1 MALNTLH
8 IEAFDVNGDPNTTSQ
23 RWKRWVSSF
32 ELFIAASAVTCDTQK
47 RALLLHCA
55 GPNVQDIFGTLS
67 NTGSEYAIAL
77 SKLNIYFT
85 PIVNVPYTRHVF
97 RQMKQNEGETI
108 LQFVTRLRIVA
119 NDCDYGNN
127 RDDFVRDQVIEKC
140 LQKSLCV
147 KFLSERGI
155 TLSKLLVMSQA
166 HESAY
171 HQANQMQAA
180 TASSSS
186 SNTCADV
193 NFTSQKK
200 FDKKHKSVKC
210 FKCGKYGHYAN
221 ECRTKTIN
229 HQSRTKYPK
238 YKNKCGKSSINCVYE
253 KQLENHNVVECDSS
267 DEYAYTLSNSTQP
280 SVTVNIL
287 NQPIKMIVDS
297 GASCNIIGETTANT
311 LVKFGTKLVQHETK
325 IFPYGSPPLISS
337 SYIEANIEYNNTVV
351 KGKLIVMNNNI
362 SSLLGKS
369 TAEKLGVLKLLV
381 NSLSS
386 DSIENKYP
394 QIISNSL
401 GKLKNHNIKLHI
413 DHSIPPVARKHY
425 RIPFHLRS
433 KVKDVI
439 KRILKNDIIE
449 PVENKCPTDWISPVI
464 IVPKH
469 NSSDIRICIDMRS
482 ANEAIKRTRHV
493 TPTVDEII
501 ASVNNCKVFSKIDLK
516 MGYHQ
521 LQLDPECRN
530 ITTFSTQLGLYRY
543 KRLAFGINSAAD
555 IFQYT
560 IASLINDI
568 KGVKNISDDII
579 VYGEDQKSHDL
590 SLNKVLQRL
599 NDNGLTINLLKCKFS
614 VSEIEFFG
622 FKFSEHGL
630 SADPKKVE
638 AVKSFPKPEDAKA
651 LRSFIGMA
659 TYSSRFIKNYS
670 IITASL
676 RELLKKGVKWNWT
689 VNHDKAFQKLKSE
702 LSSET
707 IMSYYDPNKPT
718 TVMVDGSP
726 VGLGAILV
734 QDNRTIAYGSRALTP
749 TESRYSQI
757 EREALFLDVNIF
769 IFIWQDV
776 NLRLLLIINHYYM
789 YGRRLIL
796 H

>member
-32 ELFIAASAVTCDTQK
+32 ELCIAASAVTCDTQK

-77 SKLNIYFT
+77 SKLNMYFT

-140 LQKSLCV
+140 LQKSLRV

-155 TLSKLLVMSQA
+155 TLSKLLEMSQA
-166 HESAY
+166 HESANR
-171 HQANQMQAA
+171 QANQMQAA
-180 TASSSS
+180 TASSS

-311 LVKFGTKLVQHETK
+311 LVKFGAKLVQHETK

-337 SYIEANIEYNNTVV
+337 SYIEANIECNNTVV

-362 SSLLGKS
+362 SSLLG
-369 TAEKLGVLKLLV
+369 
-381 NSLSS
+381 N
-386 DSIENKYP
+386 
-394 QIISNSL
+394 
-401 GKLKNHNIKLHI
+401 
-413 DHSIPPVARKHY
+413 
-425 RIPFHLRS
+425 
-433 KVKDVI
+433 
-439 KRILKNDIIE
+439 
-449 PVENKCPTDWISPVI
+449 
-464 IVPKH
+464 
-469 NSSDIRICIDMRS
+469 
-482 ANEAIKRTRHV
+482 
-493 TPTVDEII
+493 
-501 ASVNNCKVFSKIDLK
+501 
-516 MGYHQ
+516 
-521 LQLDPECRN
+521 
-530 ITTFSTQLGLYRY
+530 
-543 KRLAFGINSAAD
+543 
-555 IFQYT
+555 
-560 IASLINDI
+560 
-568 KGVKNISDDII
+568 
-579 VYGEDQKSHDL
+579 
-590 SLNKVLQRL
+590 
-599 NDNGLTINLLKCKFS
+599 
-614 VSEIEFFG
+614 
-622 FKFSEHGL
+622 
-630 SADPKKVE
+630 
-638 AVKSFPKPEDAKA
+638 
-651 LRSFIGMA
+651 
-659 TYSSRFIKNYS
+659 
-670 IITASL
+670 
-676 RELLKKGVKWNWT
+676 ELLKN
-689 VNHDKAFQKLKSE
+689 
-702 LSSET
+702 
-707 IMSYYDPNKPT
+707 
-718 TVMVDGSP
+718 
-726 VGLGAILV
+726 LV
-734 QDNRTIAYGSRALTP
+734 C
-749 TESRYSQI
+749 
-757 EREALFLDVNIF
+757 
-769 IFIWQDV
+769 
-776 NLRLLLIINHYYM
+776 
-789 YGRRLIL
+789 
-796 H
+796 

>member
-1 MALNTLH
+1 MLFGRKPRLVGDALLNISLAYSIPATSFSRSYLRNLQLVHQLCRERLVRERMKFKEVYDRKHRVLTSLEEGDVVLLQNLQPSSKIDNRWCESPYVVLNRPDINVPVFDIKELSTGLIKTSHRNQLLLLFQTEGVVEPHLVKKKH
-8 IEAFDVNGDPNTTSQ
+8 ITEAVSDHVSDPNDHIDTSV
-23 RWKRWVSSF
+23 VS
-32 ELFIAASAVTCDTQK
+32 ASHTS
-47 RALLLHCA
+47 
-55 GPNVQDIFGTLS
+55 TLS
-67 NTGSEYAIAL
+67 WLQDSYHLTWILTVPTQVTQNHTPLVVHPTSNHMISE
-77 SKLNIYFT
+77 
-85 PIVNVPYTRHVF
+85 
-97 RQMKQNEGETI
+97 
-108 LQFVTRLRIVA
+108 
-119 NDCDYGNN
+119 
-127 RDDFVRDQVIEKC
+127 
-140 LQKSLCV
+140 
-147 KFLSERGI
+147 
-155 TLSKLLVMSQA
+155 TLS
-166 HESAY
+166 
-171 HQANQMQAA
+171 
-180 TASSSS
+180 
-186 SNTCADV
+186 
-193 NFTSQKK
+193 
-200 FDKKHKSVKC
+200 
-210 FKCGKYGHYAN
+210 
-221 ECRTKTIN
+221 
-229 HQSRTKYPK
+229 
-238 YKNKCGKSSINCVYE
+238 
-253 KQLENHNVVECDSS
+253 DSE
-267 DEYAYTLSNSTQP
+267 D
-280 SVTVNIL
+280 
-287 NQPIKMIVDS
+287 
-297 GASCNIIGETTANT
+297 
-311 LVKFGTKLVQHETK
+311 
-325 IFPYGSPPLISS
+325 
-337 SYIEANIEYNNTVV
+337 
-351 KGKLIVMNNNI
+351 NI

-425 RIPFHLRS
+425 IILFHLRS
-433 KVKDVI
+433 KVKDEI
-439 KRILKNDIIE
+439 KRLLKNDIIE
-449 PVENKCPTDWISPVI
+449 PVDNKCPTDWISPVI

-501 ASVNNCKVFSKIDLK
+501 ASVNNCKVFSKIDLT

-530 ITTFSTQLGLYRY
+530 ITTFSTHLGLYRY
-543 KRLAFGINSAAD
+543 KRLAFGINSAAE

-579 VYGEDQKSHDL
+579 VYGEDKKSHDL
-590 SLNKVLQRL
+590 SLNKVSQRL

-670 IITASL
+670 IITAFL

-707 IMSYYDPNKPT
+707 IMSYCDPNKPT

-734 QDNRTIAYGSRALTP
+734 QDNRTIAYGIRALTP

-757 EREALFLDVNIF
+757 EREALSVVFGCEHFHIYLAGCEFEIITDHKPLLYVWKKINPP
-769 IFIWQDV
+769 
-776 NLRLLLIINHYYM
+776 LRISE
-789 YGRRLIL
+789 G
-796 H
+796 